1 MLVSGEPFTNVLNV
15 RFVAEDDRD
24 YLAFSE
30 EHAQRVRN
38 HFTRAARDPHQI
50 VSNATER
57 SIRTIFF
64 RATNSDHPRIL
75 RADVTYS
82 GKRTAE
88 PFYLEID
95 AAFPLSTGLA
105 VCEIKTGRIKL
116 QSVAQKQLERF
127 AKIAGTDL
135 GRLHLISVLALP
147 IRHQI
152 GPQTVSWP
160 RVSLAEILKGE
171 IGARC
176 TLLVDIEDLKA
187 QFRPD
192 ELLALS
198 EYRQIEQTR
207 YLADGLEAKGD
218 IEQAKALRASLSP
231 APREIGKLVVDDH
244 GVRVEG
250 GEPASWL
257 ARKVRLRND

>member
-1 MLVSGEPFTNVLNV
+1 MLVSGELFTNVLNV
-15 RFVAEDDRD
+15 RFVAENDRE

-30 EHAQRVRN
+30 EHAQQVRN

-57 SIRTIFF
+57 AIRSILS

-75 RADVTYS
+75 RADVTYP
-82 GKRTAE
+82 GKRTTK

-95 AAFPLSTGLA
+95 VAFPLSTGLA

-116 QSVAQKQLERF
+116 QTVARKQLERF

-135 GRLHLISVLALP
+135 GPLHLISVLALP

-152 GPQTVSWP
+152 GPEAVSWP

-171 IGARC
+171 IGARS

-187 QFRPD
+187 QFSPD

-207 YLADGLEAKGD
+207 YLADGFEAKGD
-218 IEQAKALRASLSP
+218 LEKAQSLRASLST

-250 GEPASWL
+250 GEPAGWL
-257 ARKVRLRND
+257 TRKVHLRND